1 MNEIHRLDLTQAVP
15 PGVAGRQPKRHGS
28 ARLLRTIVL
37 RGLWVILA
45 ALVLILATQP
55 VALDAQLLLAGT
67 LVGVLAMMRLL
78 RLSGGIWRIIF
89 VTIAGFV
96 VIRYFVW
103 RTLYTL
109 PAVDDMMS
117 FIPAIMLYGAEAYAI
132 TMLAIGVF
140 VVADPVKR
148 NPPPLIGPPDTLPTV
163 DVFVPS
169 YNEDDHILEAT
180 LTAAKHMRYP
190 AGRLRIY
197 LLDDG
202 GTVDKRMQDDPAKAL
217 EARQRH
223 ERLQGLCARLGV
235 NYMTR
240 EHNDHAKAGNINAA
254 LPHTDGELI
263 VILDADHVPTV
274 EFLERTVGFFQRDP
288 KLFLVQTP
296 HFFIN
301 PDPLER
307 NLSTFSKMPSE
318 NEMFYGVIQSGLDK
332 WNAAYFCGSAAVMR
346 RSCLEE
352 IGGISGTSITEDA
365 ETALEL
371 HARGYNSIYVDEPLV
386 AGLQPETFDA
396 FIRQRTRWSQG
407 MTQIFVMKNPIFK
420 RGLTLPQ
427 RICYVSSSMFWLFP
441 FARLLFIVIPL
452 IYLFFGL
459 QIFYATVPE
468 FAVYTLPYI
477 FASMMVANMLYGTVR
492 WPFVSELYEYV
503 QSIFTW
509 RAVLGTIISP
519 RRPKFAVTDKGVT
532 LERDMLSPL
541 ATPMI
546 FIVGLLVAGLAIGLG
561 AMPPSP
567 CNATSF
573 WWSAC
578 GPCSTCCWPWQGL
591 GWLAKRPSV
600 DPLRACQRDGALRW
614 WLMGMRSKALSM
626 TCRAAACAWPC
637 LPPLCVPSTFRAAWL
652 LCAPSPFPAVRPAI
666 FNSRSA
672 RPVCRDRT
680 C

>member
-477 FASMMVANMLYGTVR
+477 FASMMVANH
-492 WPFVSELYEYV
+492 
-503 QSIFTW
+503 
-509 RAVLGTIISP
+509 AVW
-519 RRPKFAVTDKGVT
+519 
-532 LERDMLSPL
+532 
-541 ATPMI
+541 
-546 FIVGLLVAGLAIGLG
+546 
-561 AMPPSP
+561 
-567 CNATSF
+567 N
-573 WWSAC
+573 SA
-578 GPCSTCCWPWQGL
+578 L
-591 GWLAKRPSV
+591 
-600 DPLRACQRDGALRW
+600 ALRVGVIRIRTVY
-614 WLMGMRSKALSM
+614 LHMAR
-626 TCRAAACAWPC
+626 RAWHHHQPT
-637 LPPLCVPSTFRAAWL
+637 PS
-652 LCAPSPFPAVRPAI
+652 
-666 FNSRSA
+666 
-672 RPVCRDRT
+672 
-680 C
+680 